1 MWVIILIV
9 VLAALIGISIF
20 ISNLQNR
27 AMQHVMKGTPLSQSN
42 INKSIYGSFGEKHME
57 KYLADHPGETADSV
71 EAKFMT
77 YANALLQK
85 NSIPEFSSSA
95 LNKMNDDK
103 KLEKLSSMQFK
114 NFNLIGYKDSMLN
127 LQFTYSDEK
136 DEYHLILFCK
146 SNGDTYIVNNYR
158 IDKGAVVGF

>member
-1 MWVIILIV
+1 MWIIILIV
-9 VLAALIGISIF
+9 AFAALIGISIF

-57 KYLADHPGETADSV
+57 KYLADHPEETADSV
-71 EAKFMT
+71 KTKFMA
-77 YANALLQK
+77 YADALLHK
-85 NSIPEFSSSA
+85 NAIPEFSSSVSD
-95 LNKMNDDK
+95 KISNDQ
-103 KLEKLSSMQFK
+103 KLEKLSTMEFK
-114 NFNLIGYKDSMLN
+114 NFNLIGYSNSMLN
-127 LQFTYSDEK
+127 LQFTYSDGK

-146 SNGDTYIVNNYR
+146 PNGDTYIVDKYR